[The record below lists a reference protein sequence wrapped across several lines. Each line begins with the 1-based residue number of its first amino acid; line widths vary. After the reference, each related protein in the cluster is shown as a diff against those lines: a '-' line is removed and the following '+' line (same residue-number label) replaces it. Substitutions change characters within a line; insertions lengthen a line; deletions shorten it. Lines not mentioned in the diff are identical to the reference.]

1 MYVDMRMLYYG
12 TRSRR
17 NLQLHLSH
25 CKVAKSFVALC
36 QENGVRYLYP
46 LSSTKPLL
54 LLIHFQS
61 MKRVFF
67 VFVSLGIHLCS
78 ALQQPSQHGMCRT
91 RRSFVTSGVLLP
103 AVVAFVPS
111 PAAQAAPSLLLSEL
125 LGQIQQAE
133 LQLQKVPAL
142 ISNEKWDAVRAVLI
156 EPPLADC
163 WAKTS
168 RPLVTRYAEELG
180 NSGGDELAA
189 LEARE
194 ELQGHLRFLDM
205 SVYNNV
211 FNPITV
217 EGKSGATK
225 ELVRSYY
232 EDPVN
237 EFKASLAALQTL
249 IELSTQT

>member
-1 MYVDMRMLYYG
+1 MPRSIVNEAVALTT
-12 TRSRR
+12 TRKQYPFSIINMNRGV
-17 NLQLHLSH
+17 LFLVAFGALFADALHLAS
-25 CKVAKSFVALC
+25 
-36 QENGVRYLYP
+36 
-46 LSSTKPLL
+46 
-54 LLIHFQS
+54 
-61 MKRVFF
+61 
-67 VFVSLGIHLCS
+67 
-78 ALQQPSQHGMCRT
+78 QPSGCT
-91 RRSFVTSGVLLP
+91 SSRRSFVASSALIPVGAVFFPLP
-103 AVVAFVPS
+103 AAM
-111 PAAQAAPSLLLSEL
+111 AASSSSFAEL

-133 LQLQKVPAL
+133 IQLDNVPAL
-142 ISNEKWDAVRAVLI
+142 IEKEKWDAVRAVLI

-163 WAKTS
+163 WAKTN

-194 ELQGHLRFLDM
+194 ELQGHLRYLDM

-211 FNPITV
+211 FNPIKV

-237 EFKASLAALQTL
+237 EFKASKAALQAL
-249 IELSTQT
+249 IRLSKEI